1 MLVDTQFIYLKEE
14 IRETNIWILFIGF
27 IFLFLYLT
35 LTKFYSFFFGSS
47 KSFWS
52 CFCLLDQKI
61 DQT

>member
-35 LTKFYSFFFGSS
+35 LTKFYSFF
-47 KSFWS
+47 W
-52 CFCLLDQKI
+52 
-61 DQT
+61 